1 MMNKFFDFI
10 DRHKYGVIA
19 AFMVYIAMFMYL
31 QLKSVPDYFEIKAF
45 NQGARLENPKD
56 ELEINSDNIEVPSDF
71 TAGNITN
78 TVRDMNDSRSRSKE
92 DWSATKSDEEYDQM
106 MKEQEQKMFSESGG
120 EEKRQAMLQEFKN
133 QEELNKK
140 NTQNQQN
147 SKSKNSENA
156 IEGNVMVE
164 WNLKGRKPHNNDEWH
179 VRNPGY
185 KCGRGSNGR
194 VVVTIKVGRD
204 GRVKNADIDYAS
216 TQNANDCMLRQA
228 KQYAEMSRFNYSS
241 AGGETQVGKI
251 YYTFISQ

>member
-1 MMNKFFDFI
+1 MNKFFDFI
-10 DRHKYGVIA
+10 ERHKYGVIA

-45 NQGARLENPKD
+45 NQGARLETPN
-56 ELEINSDNIEVPSDF
+56 EEFEINPDNIEVPSDF

-78 TVRDMNDSRSRSKE
+78 TVRDMNDSRNRSKE

-140 NTQNQQN
+140 NTQTQN
-147 SKSKNSENA
+147 NSTSKHSENA
-156 IEGNVMVE
+156 VEGNVMVE
-164 WNLKGRKPHNNDEWH
+164 WTLKGRKPHNNDEWH

-185 KCGRGSNGR
+185 TCGRGSNGR
-194 VVVTIKVGRD
+194 VVVKIKVGRD
-204 GRVKNADIDYAS
+204 GRVKSAEIDYAS

-228 KQYAEMSRFNYSS
+228 KRYAEMSRFNYTSS
-241 AGGETQVGKI
+241 GGETQEGKI
-251 YYTFISQ
+251 FYTFVSQ